1 MQNAADGGAS
11 VQSDSRNASYLAIAS
26 DLVSLIE
33 RVRERMVLV
42 ELAIVGESLPG
53 DQELAA
59 NVVVLDDVTPRY
71 AEVLA
76 ALTTSCAGLRRALDF
91 LMDTDGAD
99 DNARRLPE
107 SGHRA

>member
-11 VQSDSRNASYLAIAS
+11 VQSDRRNESYLAIAS

-33 RVRERMVLV
+33 RIRERMILV
-42 ELAIVGESLPG
+42 ELAIVGESRSG
-53 DQELAA
+53 DQEPGA

-76 ALTTSCAGLRRALDF
+76 ALDTSCAGLRRALHF
-91 LMDTDGAD
+91 MMDIDEAD

-107 SGHRA
+107 SGRRA

>member
-11 VQSDSRNASYLAIAS
+11 VQSGGRNDSYLAIAS

-33 RVRERMVLV
+33 RVRERMILI
-42 ELAIVGESLPG
+42 ELAIAGESLPG
-53 DQELAA
+53 DQEPAA
-59 NVVVLDDVTPRY
+59 DVVVLDDVTPRY

-76 ALTTSCAGLRRALDF
+76 ALATSCAGLRRALHF

-99 DNARRLPE
+99 DNARRLPD
-107 SGHRA
+107 SGRRA